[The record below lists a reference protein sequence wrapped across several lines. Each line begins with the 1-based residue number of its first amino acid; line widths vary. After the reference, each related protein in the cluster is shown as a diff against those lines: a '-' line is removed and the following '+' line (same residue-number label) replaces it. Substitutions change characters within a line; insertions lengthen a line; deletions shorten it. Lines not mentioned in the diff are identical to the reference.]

1 MTRSTLERARAVATV
16 LVTLLVVL
24 VEFLLLTSV
33 YHSDDG
39 IERQHEAQ
47 VRVAAVLEADRPD
60 VDALRAAIR
69 QLAGTRSEDT
79 GVLISR
85 ARAWIATPGPGSLA
99 DAREASDELGDRLD
113 SGQRWADIRAALVH
127 VALLV
132 LASAGWFL
140 WFRRV
145 VRRHRELERSVTEA
159 QLVMA
164 GERRLMALVQN
175 SADMVAVLEPDSTM
189 TFVSPASVA
198 VLGRTPEELTGH
210 KLAHQL
216 NMADMPVFIG
226 QLAAS
231 REGDQRVMLRVAHA
245 DRRELVLEGTLTNL
259 MSEPAVNGWVL
270 TLRDVTDRLAMQEEL
285 SHQAFHD
292 ALTGLANRRLFGDR
306 LAHAL
311 RPRGRDGEP
320 LAVLFLDL
328 DDFKNVNDSV
338 GHGTGDELLVAVAQ
352 RISSCIRQ
360 GDTAARLG
368 GDEFAILMEDADLAT
383 ALEVADRLQ
392 QVLHTPVEV
401 GGGRHSVHASI
412 GIAEAMPGETTGED
426 ALRNADVAMYWA
438 KDRGKG
444 TVAVYE
450 PDLHALALDQ
460 LALRSEL
467 QIAIRNDQLRLH
479 YQPTVDL
486 KTGEIAGFEALVRWQ
501 HPTRGLVPPGDFI
514 PVAEQSGLV
523 VPLGSWVLREACLA
537 GLTLQHGT
545 HAPSIAVNIAAAQLA
560 LTSFVE
566 EVLEVLQ
573 ETGMPADRLVLEITE
588 GTLLDD
594 KPAIVDTLARLRE
607 RGVRVA
613 IDDFGTGYSS
623 LAYLADLPVDVLKI
637 DKAFV
642 DQVGSD
648 GDDSLVPAILAM
660 AQNLRLTTVAE
671 GVEQVAQAE
680 WLGAANCALGQG
692 YLWSR
697 PVELD
702 DARALLD
709 VGRSR
714 GRHAGPPAEERDLAA
729 TG

>member
-1 MTRSTLERARAVATV
+1 MMKAMVRERARAVATV
-16 LVTLLVVL
+16 LVTLFVVGL
-24 VEFLLLTSV
+24 EFVLLTSV
-33 YHSDDG
+33 YHSDDRVD
-39 IERQHEAQ
+39 RQHEAQ
-47 VRVAAVLEADRPD
+47 VRVAAVLDANRPD
-60 VDALRAAIR
+60 AGELRSA
-69 QLAGTRSEDT
+69 TRELVRTDPDSVGRLVS
-79 GVLISR
+79 GV
-85 ARAWIATPGPGSLA
+85 RAWIADPEPSRLGV
-99 DAREASDELGDRLD
+99 ARGASDALGDRLD
-113 SGQRWADIRAALVH
+113 SAQRWADIRAALVH
-127 VALLV
+127 AASLV
-132 LASAGWFL
+132 LVSVGWFL
-140 WFRRV
+140 WFRRL
-145 VRRHRELERSVTEA
+145 VRRHRELERAVTES
-159 QLVMA
+159 QLEVD
-164 GERRLMALVQN
+164 GERRLLALVQN

-198 VLGRTPEELTGH
+198 VLGRTPESLTGH

-231 REGDQRVMLRVAHA
+231 REGDQGVMLRVAHA
-245 DRRELVLEGTLTNL
+245 DGRELVLEGTLTNL

-270 TLRDVTDRLAMQEEL
+270 TLRDVTDRLSLQEEL

-338 GHGTGDELLVAVAQ
+338 GHGTGDELLVTVAQ

-383 ALEVADRLQ
+383 AREVAAR
-392 QVLHTPVEV
+392 HAPVEV
-401 GGGRHSVHASI
+401 GGGRHSVRASI
-412 GIAEAMPGETTGED
+412 GIAEAVPGETSGED

-444 TVAVYE
+444 TIAVYE
-450 PDLHALALDQ
+450 SDLHEQALDQ

-467 QIAIRNDQLRLH
+467 QVAIRSDQLRLH
-479 YQPTVDL
+479 FQPTVDL
-486 KTGEIAGFEALVRWQ
+486 KSGEIAGFEALVRWQ

-514 PVAEQSGLV
+514 PAAEQSGLV

-537 GLTLQHGT
+537 GLTLRNGV
-545 HAPSIAVNIAAAQLA
+545 HAPSIAVNVAGAQL
-560 LTSFVE
+560 TKPGFVD
-566 EVLEVLQ
+566 EVLEVLR
-573 ETGMPADRLVLEITE
+573 ETELPADRLVLEITE

-594 KPAIVDTLARLRE
+594 KPTIVDVLALLRE

-642 DQVGSD
+642 DQVTG
-648 GDDSLVPAILAM
+648 GESLVPAILAM
-660 AQNLRLTTVAE
+660 ADKLKLSTVAE
-671 GVEQVAQAE
+671 GVENVAQAE
-680 WLGAANCALGQG
+680 WLGAANCTLGQG

-697 PVELD
+697 PVPLD
-702 DARALLD
+702 EARALLE
-709 VGRSR
+709 VGGGSR
-714 GRHAGPPAEERDLAA
+714 GKHAGPASETSHLAVA
-729 TG
+729 G

>member
-1 MTRSTLERARAVATV
+1 
-16 LVTLLVVL
+16 
-24 VEFLLLTSV
+24 
-33 YHSDDG
+33 
-39 IERQHEAQ
+39 
-47 VRVAAVLEADRPD
+47 
-60 VDALRAAIR
+60 
-69 QLAGTRSEDT
+69 
-79 GVLISR
+79 
-85 ARAWIATPGPGSLA
+85 
-99 DAREASDELGDRLD
+99 
-113 SGQRWADIRAALVH
+113 
-127 VALLV
+127 
-132 LASAGWFL
+132 
-140 WFRRV
+140 
-145 VRRHRELERSVTEA
+145 
-159 QLVMA
+159 
-164 GERRLMALVQN
+164 
-175 SADMVAVLEPDSTM
+175 
-189 TFVSPASVA
+189 
-198 VLGRTPEELTGH
+198 
-210 KLAHQL
+210 
-216 NMADMPVFIG
+216 
-226 QLAAS
+226 
-231 REGDQRVMLRVAHA
+231 
-245 DRRELVLEGTLTNL
+245 
-259 MSEPAVNGWVL
+259 
-270 TLRDVTDRLAMQEEL
+270 
-285 SHQAFHD
+285 
-292 ALTGLANRRLFGDR
+292 
-306 LAHAL
+306 
-311 RPRGRDGEP
+311 
-320 LAVLFLDL
+320 
-328 DDFKNVNDSV
+328 
-338 GHGTGDELLVAVAQ
+338 
-352 RISSCIRQ
+352 
-360 GDTAARLG
+360 
-368 GDEFAILMEDADLAT
+368 MEDADLTT

-392 QVLHTPVEV
+392 QALRTPVEV
-401 GGGRHSVHASI
+401 GGGRHSVRASI

-560 LTSFVE
+560 LPSFVE
-566 EVLEVLQ
+566 EVLEVLHG
-573 ETGMPADRLVLEITE
+573 TGMPADRLVLEITE

-642 DQVGSD
+642 DQVGND

-671 GVEQVAQAE
+671 GVEHVAQAE

-709 VGRSR
+709 VGHSQ
-714 GRHAGPPAEERDLAA
+714 GRHAGPPAEKRDLAA

>member
-1 MTRSTLERARAVATV
+1 
-16 LVTLLVVL
+16 
-24 VEFLLLTSV
+24 
-33 YHSDDG
+33 
-39 IERQHEAQ
+39 
-47 VRVAAVLEADRPD
+47 
-60 VDALRAAIR
+60 
-69 QLAGTRSEDT
+69 
-79 GVLISR
+79 
-85 ARAWIATPGPGSLA
+85 
-99 DAREASDELGDRLD
+99 
-113 SGQRWADIRAALVH
+113 
-127 VALLV
+127 
-132 LASAGWFL
+132 
-140 WFRRV
+140 
-145 VRRHRELERSVTEA
+145 
-159 QLVMA
+159 
-164 GERRLMALVQN
+164 
-175 SADMVAVLEPDSTM
+175 
-189 TFVSPASVA
+189 
-198 VLGRTPEELTGH
+198 
-210 KLAHQL
+210 
-216 NMADMPVFIG
+216 
-226 QLAAS
+226 
-231 REGDQRVMLRVAHA
+231 
-245 DRRELVLEGTLTNL
+245 
-259 MSEPAVNGWVL
+259 
-270 TLRDVTDRLAMQEEL
+270 
-285 SHQAFHD
+285 
-292 ALTGLANRRLFGDR
+292 
-306 LAHAL
+306 
-311 RPRGRDGEP
+311 
-320 LAVLFLDL
+320 
-328 DDFKNVNDSV
+328 
-338 GHGTGDELLVAVAQ
+338 
-352 RISSCIRQ
+352 
-360 GDTAARLG
+360 
-368 GDEFAILMEDADLAT
+368 MEDADLAT

-401 GGGRHSVHASI
+401 GGGRHSVRASI
-412 GIAEAMPGETTGED
+412 GITEAMPGETTGED

-545 HAPSIAVNIAAAQLA
+545 TAPSIAVNIAAAQLA
-560 LTSFVE
+560 QPSFVG

-588 GTLLDD
+588 GTLLGD

-607 RGVRVA
+607 PGVRVA

-648 GDDSLVPAILAM
+648 RDDSLVPAILAM

>member
-33 YHSDDG
+33 YHSDDAM
-39 IERQHEAQ
+39 ERQHEAQ
-47 VRVAAVLEADRPD
+47 VRVAAVLEAERPD

-79 GVLISR
+79 GVLLNR
-85 ARAWIATPGPGSLA
+85 ARAWIAAPGPGSLA

-113 SGQRWADIRAALVH
+113 SGQRWADLRAALVH

-368 GDEFAILMEDADLAT
+368 GDEFAILMEDADLVT

-392 QVLHTPVEV
+392 RALHTPVEV
-401 GGGRHSVHASI
+401 GGGRHSVRASI
-412 GIAEAMPGETTGED
+412 GIAEAMPGETSGED

-501 HPTRGLVPPGDFI
+501 HPTRGLVLPGEFI

-560 LTSFVE
+560 QPSFVA

-642 DQVGSD
+642 DHVGSD

-660 AQNLRLTTVAE
+660 AQTLRLTTVAE

-692 YLWSR
+692 YLWSP

>member
-1 MTRSTLERARAVATV
+1 
-16 LVTLLVVL
+16 
-24 VEFLLLTSV
+24 
-33 YHSDDG
+33 
-39 IERQHEAQ
+39 
-47 VRVAAVLEADRPD
+47 
-60 VDALRAAIR
+60 
-69 QLAGTRSEDT
+69 
-79 GVLISR
+79 
-85 ARAWIATPGPGSLA
+85 
-99 DAREASDELGDRLD
+99 
-113 SGQRWADIRAALVH
+113 
-127 VALLV
+127 
-132 LASAGWFL
+132 
-140 WFRRV
+140 
-145 VRRHRELERSVTEA
+145 
-159 QLVMA
+159 
-164 GERRLMALVQN
+164 
-175 SADMVAVLEPDSTM
+175 
-189 TFVSPASVA
+189 
-198 VLGRTPEELTGH
+198 
-210 KLAHQL
+210 
-216 NMADMPVFIG
+216 
-226 QLAAS
+226 
-231 REGDQRVMLRVAHA
+231 
-245 DRRELVLEGTLTNL
+245 
-259 MSEPAVNGWVL
+259 
-270 TLRDVTDRLAMQEEL
+270 
-285 SHQAFHD
+285 
-292 ALTGLANRRLFGDR
+292 
-306 LAHAL
+306 
-311 RPRGRDGEP
+311 
-320 LAVLFLDL
+320 
-328 DDFKNVNDSV
+328 
-338 GHGTGDELLVAVAQ
+338 
-352 RISSCIRQ
+352 
-360 GDTAARLG
+360 
-368 GDEFAILMEDADLAT
+368 
-383 ALEVADRLQ
+383 
-392 QVLHTPVEV
+392 
-401 GGGRHSVHASI
+401 
-412 GIAEAMPGETTGED
+412 
-426 ALRNADVAMYWA
+426 
-438 KDRGKG
+438 
-444 TVAVYE
+444 VYE

-467 QIAIRNDQLRLH
+467 QTAIRNDQLRLH

-545 HAPSIAVNIAAAQLA
+545 QAPSIAVNIAAAQLA
-560 LTSFVE
+560 LPSFVE

-714 GRHAGPPAEERDLAA
+714 GRHARPPAEERDLAA

>member
-1 MTRSTLERARAVATV
+1 MTKATLRERARAVATV
-16 LVTLLVVL
+16 LVTMLVVGL
-24 VEFLLLTSV
+24 EFVLLTSV
-33 YHSDDG
+33 YHSDDRVD
-39 IERQHEAQ
+39 RQHEAQ
-47 VRVAAVLEADRPD
+47 VRVAAVLAADRPD
-60 VDALRAAIR
+60 AAELRTATR
-69 QLAGTRSEDT
+69 QLQRTHPDDVGPL
-79 GVLISR
+79 VR
-85 ARAWIATPGPGSLA
+85 AVRAWTA
-99 DAREASDELGDRLD
+99 DPEPSRLDVARGASAALGDRLG
-113 SGQRWADIRAALVH
+113 SAQRWADIRAAVVHGSLLMLVS
-127 VALLV
+127 V
-132 LASAGWFL
+132 GWFL
-140 WFRRV
+140 WFRRL
-145 VRRHRELERSVTEA
+145 VRRHRDLERAVTES
-159 QLVMA
+159 QLVVA

-189 TFVSPASVA
+189 TFVSPASIA
-198 VLGRTPEELTGH
+198 VLGRTPESLTGH

-216 NMADMPVFIG
+216 NMTDMPVFIG

-231 REGDQRVMLRVAHA
+231 REGDQGVMLRVAHA
-245 DRRELVLEGTLTNL
+245 DGRELVLEGTLTNL

-270 TLRDVTDRLAMQEEL
+270 TLRDVTDRLALQEEL

-383 ALEVADRLQ
+383 AQEVAARLQ
-392 QVLHTPVEV
+392 QALHAPVEV
-401 GGGRHSVHASI
+401 GGGRHSVRASI
-412 GIAEAMPGETTGED
+412 GIAEAMPGETSGED

-444 TVAVYE
+444 TIAVYE
-450 PDLHALALDQ
+450 SALHEQALDQ

-467 QIAIRNDQLRLH
+467 QVAIRGDQLRLH
-479 YQPTVDL
+479 FQPTVDL
-486 KTGEIAGFEALVRWQ
+486 QSGEIAGFEALVRWQ

-514 PVAEQSGLV
+514 PAAEQSGLI
-523 VPLGSWVLREACLA
+523 VPLGSWVLREACQA
-537 GLTLQHGT
+537 GLTLRNGA
-545 HAPSIAVNIAAAQLA
+545 HAPSVAVNVAAAQL
-560 LTSFVE
+560 TKPGFVD
-566 EVLEVLQ
+566 EVLEVLR
-573 ETGMPADRLVLEITE
+573 ETELPAERLVLEITE

-594 KPAIVDTLARLRE
+594 KPTIVDVLALLRE

-642 DQVGSD
+642 DQVTSG
-648 GDDSLVPAILAM
+648 DSLVPAILAM
-660 AQNLRLTTVAE
+660 ADKLRLATVAE
-671 GVEQVAQAE
+671 GVEHAAQAE
-680 WLGAANCALGQG
+680 WLGAASCTLGQG

-697 PVELD
+697 PVPLD
-702 DARALLD
+702 EARALLE
-709 VGRSR
+709 VGGGSR
-714 GRHAGPPAEERDLAA
+714 GRHAGPASETSHLAVA
-729 TG
+729 G